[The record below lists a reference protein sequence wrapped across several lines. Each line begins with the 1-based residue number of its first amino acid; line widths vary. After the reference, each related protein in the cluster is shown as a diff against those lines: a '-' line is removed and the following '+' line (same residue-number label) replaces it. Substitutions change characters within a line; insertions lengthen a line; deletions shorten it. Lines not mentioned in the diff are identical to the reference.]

1 MRVTSVRIEDN
12 VLERLDRLAGVL
24 SRPRS
29 WMISQAIQRYLD
41 YEEWFVEAVQ
51 EGSQS
56 VDAGRT
62 ADHADVRRWVES
74 WGTGEEL
81 EPPKCRG

>member
-1 MRVTSVRIEDN
+1 MRTTSIRLEDD
-12 VLERLDRLAGVL
+12 VLERLDRLAGSL

-41 YEEWFVEAVQ
+41 YEEWFAESVQ
-51 EGSQS
+51 EGIQAA
-56 VDAGRT
+56 DEGRT
-62 ADHADVRRWVES
+62 AEHTDVRRWVES
-74 WGTGEEL
+74 WGTKEEL